1 MFFIGAEWCPKA
13 VFIYFPCGFRG
24 GQGWFGQVGNVEVE
38 TVESG
43 FVEFYEFGDGAAA
56 EKRLVVYRAYVRIS
70 VFVVAGGFAAVHGS
84 EGHRCWCDERFADG
98 RRDGCP

>member
-1 MFFIGAEWCPKA
+1 MVSKSRFYILPMW
-13 VFIYFPCGFRG
+13 ISRRS
-24 GQGWFGQVGNVEVE
+24 GWFGQVGNVEVE